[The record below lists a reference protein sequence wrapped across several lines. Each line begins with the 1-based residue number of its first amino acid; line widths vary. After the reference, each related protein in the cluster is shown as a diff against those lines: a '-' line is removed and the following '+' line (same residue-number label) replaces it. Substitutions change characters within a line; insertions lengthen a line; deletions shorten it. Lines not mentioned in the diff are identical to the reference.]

1 MKAEIPLLNRIAATI
16 QRHGMFQAG
25 QSAGVAV
32 SGGADSVCLL
42 HALVE
47 LAPRWNLHLHVL
59 HLDHGLRG
67 EESRHD
73 AEFVRQLAASFS
85 LPATVRAVDLAASA
99 GNLEQAGRHA
109 RLCFFREMIS
119 TGAVQRVAL
128 GHTRNDQAETV
139 LFRFLRGAGTAGL
152 AGIRPVTDDGLVRP
166 LLEIDRSEVE
176 AFLRQRGI
184 VWREDS
190 TNASPEFARNRLRH
204 RLLPQLA
211 REWNPA
217 IIETL
222 SRTAD
227 WALAEEAYWE
237 AEIGRLAEQA
247 LLERDGAVLL
257 RTPTLDGLPVAAA
270 RRLVRRAIQ
279 RAKGDLRGID
289 FAHIAK
295 VLELAASREGDGRL
309 QTAGLDVLRSFE
321 WLRFGRST
329 AKPFDFQAAA
339 PVPGVLRVP
348 AAGIEISLELLDRTE
363 FPGDLHSVYN
373 DGETGCLDW
382 CSLCGPLE
390 FRNWR
395 PGDQYQP
402 WGTAG
407 VEKIKT
413 FFQEARVPIWE
424 RRNWPILL
432 NGSSIV
438 WARRFGPAAAF
449 AARSDSRV
457 LLVVRE
463 HRESGSSP
471 AASIE

>member
-1 MKAEIPLLNRIAATI
+1 MLNRIAESI
-16 QRHGMFQAG
+16 ERHAMFRAG

-47 LAPRWNLHLHVL
+47 LAPRWNLRLHVL

-67 EESRHD
+67 EESRRD
-73 AEFVRQLAASFS
+73 AQFVRELATSLS
-85 LPATVRAVDLAASA
+85 LPTTIRAVDLTASA

-109 RLCFFREMIS
+109 RLRFFRETIS
-119 TGAVQRVAL
+119 TGAVERVAL

-152 AGIRPVTDDGLVRP
+152 AGIRRVTDDGMVRP

-176 AFLRQRGI
+176 DFLRSRGI
-184 VWREDS
+184 AWREDS
-190 TNASPEFARNRLRH
+190 TNATLEFARNRLRH

-237 AEIGRLAEQA
+237 AEIDGLAKQA
-247 LLERDGAVLL
+247 LVESDGAILV
-257 RTPTLDGLPVAAA
+257 RAATLTALPVATG
-270 RRLVRRAIQ
+270 RRLVRRAIE

-289 FAHIAK
+289 FSHVAR
-295 VLELAASREGDGRL
+295 VLELAATREGDGGL
-309 QTAGLDVLRSFE
+309 QATGLDIRRSFE
-321 WLRFGRST
+321 RIRFSRPG
-329 AKPFDFQAAA
+329 AEPHDYQATA
-339 PVPGVLRVP
+339 PVPGVVRVA
-348 AAGIEISLELLDRTE
+348 AAGIEISMELIERAESSGT
-363 FPGDLHSVYN
+363 GHSVYN
-373 DGETGCLDW
+373 ESETSCLDW
-382 CSLCGPLE
+382 CSLSGPLE

-413 FFQEARVPIWE
+413 LFQEARIPIWE

-432 NGSSIV
+432 DGPSIV

-449 AARSDSRV
+449 TARPDSRV

-463 HRESGSSP
+463 HYESVSSA

>member
-1 MKAEIPLLNRIAATI
+1 MLNRIANTI
-16 QRHGMFQAG
+16 ERHAMFHAG

-42 HALVE
+42 YALVD
-47 LAPRWNLHLHVL
+47 LAPRWNLRLHVL

-67 EESRHD
+67 EESRRD
-73 AEFVRQLAASFS
+73 AGFVRELAASLS
-85 LPATVRAVDLAASA
+85 LPVTIRTVDLTASA

-109 RLCFFREMIS
+109 RLRFFREMIS
-119 TGAVQRVAL
+119 TGAVERVAL

-152 AGIRPVTDDGLVRP
+152 AGIRPVTDDGIVRP

-176 AFLRQRGI
+176 EFLRARGI
-184 VWREDS
+184 AWRDDS

-204 RLLPQLA
+204 YLLPQLA

-217 IIETL
+217 ITETL

-237 AEIGRLAEQA
+237 AEIGRLARQA
-247 LLERDGAVLL
+247 LVERDGAVLIRAAAL
-257 RTPTLDGLPVAAA
+257 AALPVATG

-289 FAHIAK
+289 FGPIAK
-295 VLELAASREGDGRL
+295 VLELAATREGDGRL
-309 QTAGLDVLRSFE
+309 QLTGLDIRRSFE
-321 WLRFGRST
+321 WLRFSRPSP
-329 AKPFDFQAAA
+329 KPLDYQGAA

-348 AAGIEISLELLDRTE
+348 AAGVEISLELIERTE
-363 FPGDLHSVYN
+363 PSGGAHSVYN
-373 DGETGCLDW
+373 ESETSCLDW
-382 CSLCGPLE
+382 CSLSGPLQ

-402 WGTAG
+402 WGAAG

-413 FFQEARVPIWE
+413 FFQEARIPIWE

-432 NGSSIV
+432 DGPSIV

-449 AARSDSRV
+449 AARPGSRV

-463 HRESGSSP
+463 HYESGSGA

>member
-1 MKAEIPLLNRIAATI
+1 MLNRIAETI
-16 QRHGMFQAG
+16 ERHAMFHAG
-25 QSAGVAV
+25 HRAGVAV

-42 HALVE
+42 YALVE
-47 LAPRWNLHLHVL
+47 LAPRWNLRLHVL

-67 EESRHD
+67 EASRGD
-73 AEFVRQLAASFS
+73 AQFVRELAERLS
-85 LPATVRAVDLAASA
+85 LPTTIRAVDLAVSA

-109 RLCFFREMIS
+109 RLRFFREMIS
-119 TGAVQRVAL
+119 TGAVERVAL

-152 AGIRPVTDDGLVRP
+152 AGIRPVTNDGMVRP
-166 LLEIDRSEVE
+166 LLEIDRSDVE
-176 AFLRQRGI
+176 EFLRDRGI
-184 VWREDS
+184 AWRDDS

-204 RLLPQLA
+204 HLLPQLA

-227 WALAEEAYWE
+227 WALAEETYWD
-237 AEIGRLAEQA
+237 AEIGRLAGQA
-247 LLERDGAVLL
+247 LVERDGAVLVRADAL
-257 RTPTLDGLPVAAA
+257 ATLPVATG
-270 RRLVRRAIQ
+270 RRLVRRAIE

-289 FAHIAK
+289 FGHVAK
-295 VLELAASREGDGRL
+295 VLELAATREGDGRL
-309 QTAGLDVLRSFE
+309 QATGLDICRSFE
-321 WLRFGRST
+321 WLRFSRPG
-329 AKPFDFQAAA
+329 AKPRDYQATA
-339 PVPGVLRVP
+339 PVPGVVRVP
-348 AAGIEISLELLDRTE
+348 AAGVEISLELIERTE
-363 FPGDLHSVYN
+363 SSGGAHSIYN
-373 DGETGCLDW
+373 ESDTGCLNW
-382 CSLCGPLE
+382 CSLSGPLE
-390 FRNWR
+390 LRNWR

-413 FFQEARVPIWE
+413 FFQEARIPIWE

-432 NGSSIV
+432 DGPSIV
-438 WARRFGPAAAF
+438 WARRFGPAAAS
-449 AARSDSRV
+449 AARPDSRV

-463 HRESGSSP
+463 HYESGSGA